1 MEHLADLITTLFR
14 HPALLAIAALSAM
27 AIEYLANLPDADETH
42 DASETAASLT
52 IAAIDKAVGYL
63 TAGLTALP
71 LLFLYQVRIF
81 TIPVES
87 VPALL
92 AAFVL
97 TDFCYYW
104 HHYAMHK
111 IRLLWASHSVHHSPT
126 RLNLTAAVRLGLG
139 GQVAGGFLFYAPL
152 MLVGFHPL
160 VVYAMLAIGL
170 GYQLLLHPA
179 KAPDLGPLEWV
190 LNTPKHHHVHHA
202 SNAQC
207 IDKNF
212 GGVFI
217 VFDRLFG
224 TFAQAPKNEA
234 LQFGLV
240 GKGPT
245 NNPFAILFG
254 EWWRIGRDL
263 VRARSARDVMQALF
277 SMSPRKPPPAV
288 GEDLR

>member
-1 MEHLADLITTLFR
+1 MDRFTEAATAIYG
-14 HPALLAIAALSAM
+14 HPGLIAAAALAAM
-27 AIEYLANLPDADETH
+27 IVEYLANLPDADETH
-42 DASETAASLT
+42 DVRETAASLT
-52 IAAIDKAVGYL
+52 IAVINKTVGYL

-71 LLFLYQVRIF
+71 LLFLYEFRIF
-81 TIPVES
+81 TIPVDS
-87 VPALL
+87 VAALI

-104 HHYAMHK
+104 HHFAMHK

-139 GQVAGGFLFYAPL
+139 AQIAGGFLFYAPL
-152 MLVGFHPL
+152 VLIGFHPL
-160 VVYAMLAIGL
+160 VVYAMLGL
-170 GYQLLLHPA
+170 GLAYQLFIHPA
-179 KAPDLGPLEWV
+179 KAPDLGLLEWV
-190 LNTPKHHHVHHA
+190 LNTPKHHQVHHA

-224 TFAQAPKNEA
+224 TFAEAPENEA
-234 LQFGLV
+234 LRFGLV
-240 GKGPT
+240 GKQPT

-254 EWWRIGRDL
+254 EWSRIARDL
-263 VRARSARDVMQALF
+263 LRARSIKEVSRSLF
-277 SMSPRKPPPAV
+277 SMKPRV
-288 GEDLR
+288 

>member
-1 MEHLADLITTLFR
+1 MDRFTETATAIYG
-14 HPALLAIAALSAM
+14 HPGLIAAAALAAM
-27 AIEYLANLPDADETH
+27 IVEYLANIPDADETH
-42 DASETAASLT
+42 DVRETAASLT
-52 IAAIDKAVGYL
+52 IAVINKTVGYL

-71 LLFLYQVRIF
+71 LLFLYEFRIF

-87 VPALL
+87 VPALI

-104 HHYAMHK
+104 HHLAMHK

-139 GQVAGGFLFYAPL
+139 AQIAGGFLFYAPL
-152 MLVGFHPL
+152 VLIGFHPL
-160 VVYAMLAIGL
+160 VVYAMLGL
-170 GYQLLLHPA
+170 GLAYQLFIHPA

-190 LNTPKHHHVHHA
+190 LNTPKHHQVHHA

-224 TFAQAPKNEA
+224 TFAEAPENET
-234 LQFGLV
+234 LRFGLV
-240 GKGPT
+240 GKSPT
-245 NNPFAILFG
+245 NNPLEILFG
-254 EWWRIGRDL
+254 EWGRIARDL
-263 VRARSARDVMQALF
+263 LRAQSLKDISRSLF
-277 SMSPRKPPPAV
+277 SMKPRSP
-288 GEDLR
+288 G